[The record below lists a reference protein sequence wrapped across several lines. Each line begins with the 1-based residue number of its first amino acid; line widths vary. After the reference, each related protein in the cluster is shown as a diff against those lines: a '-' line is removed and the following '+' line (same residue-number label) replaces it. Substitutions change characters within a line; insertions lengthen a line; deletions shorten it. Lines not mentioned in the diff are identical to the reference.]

1 MGIYLTVAGDFLFL
15 TNHPENWA
23 IIIVKPSRV
32 ARLNSSKSYRLKKK
46 YIYIYLS
53 IGILLKHIHRI
64 NK

>member
-1 MGIYLTVAGDFLFL
+1 MEIYLTVAGDFLFL

-32 ARLNSSKSYRLKKK
+32 ARLNSSSNKKK
-46 YIYIYLS
+46 FFKYIS
-53 IGILLKHIHRI
+53 IGFLLMRIHRI